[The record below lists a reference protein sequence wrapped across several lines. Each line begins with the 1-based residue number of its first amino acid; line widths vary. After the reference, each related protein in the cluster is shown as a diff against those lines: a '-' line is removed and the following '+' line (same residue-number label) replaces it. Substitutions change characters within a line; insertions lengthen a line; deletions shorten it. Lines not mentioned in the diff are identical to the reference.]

1 MIKRYED
8 KKNVSGEF
16 IKNAREE
23 KKMSKTKLSIR
34 LELQGIYLD
43 GNEIYRIEENKLL
56 VKDFELIGIAKAL
69 DIDLNK
75 LKDLL
80 DWLFI

>member
-1 MIKRYED
+1 MIKRYKD

-34 LELQGIYLD
+34 
-43 GNEIYRIEENKLL
+43 
-56 VKDFELIGIAKAL
+56 
-69 DIDLNK
+69 
-75 LKDLL
+75 
-80 DWLFI
+80 